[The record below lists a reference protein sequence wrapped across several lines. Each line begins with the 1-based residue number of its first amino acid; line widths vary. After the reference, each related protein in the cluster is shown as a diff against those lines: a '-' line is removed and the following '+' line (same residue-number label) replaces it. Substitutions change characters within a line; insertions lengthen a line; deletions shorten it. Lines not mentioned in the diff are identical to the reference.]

1 MIVIYDSRVVR
12 PENCPYYDSRVVIYA
27 QKCVKDLP
35 LLTKKS
41 KRSLFSLSDLMIG
54 SLAPMSVQNLLAPV
68 QFKSCLRLIPQYFD
82 PSCLIRIS
90 VVQSPEKWSW
100 LQTVW
105 QEGGSPG
112 LGVTGVDSRLE
123 GRGFESQP
131 RILNGHLSHIFGVK
145 IVMFVWKD
153 KNKRK
158 RGREWTIEKHGDK
171 IAKLFVQ
178 YLADVVLCTKVHSR
192 AFLQEYMK
200 FPTFAETQLPIGTP
214 NQTLSTYYDRALR
227 T

>member
-1 MIVIYDSRVVR
+1 
-12 PENCPYYDSRVVIYA
+12 
-27 QKCVKDLP
+27 
-35 LLTKKS
+35 
-41 KRSLFSLSDLMIG
+41 
-54 SLAPMSVQNLLAPV
+54 
-68 QFKSCLRLIPQYFD
+68 
-82 PSCLIRIS
+82 
-90 VVQSPEKWSW
+90 
-100 LQTVW
+100 
-105 QEGGSPG
+105 
-112 LGVTGVDSRLE
+112 
-123 GRGFESQP
+123 
-131 RILNGHLSHIFGVK
+131 
-145 IVMFVWKD
+145 MFVWKD

-200 FPTFAETQLPIGTP
+200 FPTSAETQLPIGTA